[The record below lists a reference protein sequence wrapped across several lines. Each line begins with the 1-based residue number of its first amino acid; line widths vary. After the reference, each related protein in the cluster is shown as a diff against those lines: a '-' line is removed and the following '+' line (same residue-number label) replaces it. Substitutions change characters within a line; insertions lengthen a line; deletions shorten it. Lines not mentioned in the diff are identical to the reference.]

1 MGTNDEALRALYPF
15 LHGESRDAG
24 RTDDALLDSV
34 RAKVEDS
41 VAVKQGFF
49 AASSAQ
55 LVAAARTLAVSFR
68 AGGTLFSMGNGGS
81 SCDAAHIAVEFC
93 HPVTAGRP
101 ALRAVN
107 LGIDTAMITAVGND
121 VGFRH
126 VYLRQVEAM
135 ARRGDCLVG
144 FSTSGNSD
152 NLLAAFAKA
161 REMGLHTIGI
171 AGMDGGAMAGQA
183 RLDHCLVVA
192 SDSIHRVQ
200 ECHVAI
206 YHILWDLVHTLLA
219 DSRGPA
225 GGSP

>member
-1 MGTNDEALRALYPF
+1 MAANDEALRALYPF
-15 LHGESRDAG
+15 MDGATREEDG
-24 RTDDALLDSV
+24 RQQTLLDSV
-34 RAKVEDS
+34 RAKAADS
-41 VAVKQGFF
+41 IAVKQAFF
-49 AASSAQ
+49 ERHAEAVIAAAET
-55 LVAAARTLAVSFR
+55 VAASFR

-81 SCDAAHIAVEFC
+81 SCDAAHIAVEFR
-93 HPVTAGRP
+93 HPVTTGRP
-101 ALRAVN
+101 ALRALD
-107 LGIDTAMITAVGND
+107 LGMDTAMITAVGND

-126 VYLRQVEAM
+126 VYLRQIEAM
-135 ARRGDCLVG
+135 ARAGDCLVG

-161 REMGLHTIGI
+161 RTMGLSTVGI
-171 AGMDGGAMAGQA
+171 AGMSGGAMAA
-183 RLDHCLVVA
+183 SRDLDHCLVVE

-225 GGSP
+225 GSAT

>member
-1 MGTNDEALRALYPF
+1 MGANDEALRALYPF
-15 LHGESRDAG
+15 MHGHAPAAG
-24 RTDDALLDSV
+24 RVQQGLLDSV
-34 RAKVEDS
+34 HAKAADS
-41 VAVKQGFF
+41 IAVKQAFF
-49 AASSAQ
+49 ARHSEAVIAAAET
-55 LVAAARTLAVSFR
+55 VAASFR

-81 SCDAAHIAVEFC
+81 SCDAAHIAVEFR
-93 HPVTAGRP
+93 HPVTTGRP
-101 ALRAVN
+101 ALRALD
-107 LGIDTAMITAVGND
+107 LGTDTAMITAVGND

-126 VYLRQVEAM
+126 VYLRQIEAM
-135 ARRGDCLVG
+135 ARTGDCLVG

-171 AGMDGGAMAGQA
+171 AGMDGGAMARDA
-183 RLDHCLVVA
+183 RLEHCLVVG

-225 GGSP
+225 GGPP